1 MNRILSRCKKNTSL
15 PLGFMALAGLL
26 FFVTF
31 LHAGEQEKVSLATLT
46 AQEQE
51 WLKAHHRDVRI
62 AHAPDWPPMD
72 FTDAEGNH
80 RGMIAD
86 YIRLIENKLGI
97 TFSVTKVTKW
107 EDVLTLAQNHE
118 IDVISAGQETQERR
132 EYMNWSTPYLTLE
145 TTIIVEK
152 NHEGVLDLDKMK
164 GMKIGVPKGYAIGEF
179 IRGQYP
185 YLNVVDVATS
195 SAGMNK
201 VSFGEID
208 AMVTEVP
215 NALYIIEKEKI
226 TNLRLAGVTGF
237 KLNHSVG
244 IRNDWPLFTQIME
257 KALNDISE
265 DEHKAIQEKWVRLE
279 TIRIYQT
286 KLFWNIFLGGVAG
299 AILLIGF
306 VLLWNRTLKK
316 QVFERTE
323 ELRLNEIGLEA
334 LLELNEKT
342 YNSVGEVIEFAF
354 HQMLRLT
361 SSSFGYL
368 AFDDQEG
375 LLYIVDSSELTKGP
389 KFATQLLTHG
399 LDRETIGFWGEA
411 VRRGKPLVSNN
422 YKLSN
427 PGQRGVPEKYPLI
440 SRYMNVPIINRG
452 DVVVVA
458 GVGNKTNN
466 YTPTDLRQLNL
477 LTQGMWRLIQRM
489 KADQTIKKS
498 EQRFRDLVENL
509 PNGIVLIQDGEV
521 VYENSKQMELMG
533 ELKLFG
539 DSWVKAIH
547 RDDKEKT
554 DKFIIDI
561 HEGTSGQREIDFR
574 YFLPSGGED
583 LGDMKWVNCFTSPIE
598 FKDKDAQLLITIDM
612 TEAKDLERMLLV
624 QDKMASLGHVSAGI
638 AHEIRNPLSGININL
653 RTIEKNFENPEKREK
668 VEKSIEAVQSASGK
682 IESVIRR
689 VMNFAKPTEPKF
701 KLIDINGP
709 VSEALDLT
717 RVTLNKKGIGLER
730 IFPDNLPYCYAEP
743 HLIEEVILNLMN
755 NSAEALDGLGNEKLM
770 RMKTWLQGN
779 DIALSI
785 EDNGPGIPRDIRE
798 KIFEP
803 FFTTKQNSTGIGLS
817 LCHRILTDHN
827 GVLKVSRSELGG
839 AYFEMLIPIAPKD
852 H

>member
-1 MNRILSRCKKNTSL
+1 MNRILSRCKISTSL
-15 PLGFMALAGLL
+15 PLVLMAIAALL
-26 FFVTF
+26 FSVTA
-31 LHAGEQEKVSLATLT
+31 LHAAERGTVNLATLT
-46 AQEQE
+46 VQEQE
-51 WLKAHHRDVRI
+51 WLKAHRNNIRI
-62 AHAPDWPPMD
+62 GHAPDWPPMD
-72 FTDAEGNH
+72 FTDADGNH
-80 RGMIAD
+80 SGMISD
-86 YIRLIENKLGI
+86 YIKLIENKLGI
-97 TFSVTKVTKW
+97 TFNVTKVSRW
-107 EDVLTLAQNHE
+107 EDVLTLARKHE
-118 IDVISAGQETQERR
+118 IDVISAGQVTPERR

-152 NHEGVLDLDKMK
+152 NRKGVLALDKMT
-164 GMKIGVPKGYAIGEF
+164 GMQIGVPKGYAVGEF
-179 IRGQYP
+179 IREQYP
-185 YLNVVDVATS
+185 TLNIIDVATS
-195 SAGMNK
+195 REGMNK

-244 IRNDWPLFTQIME
+244 IRNDWPLFTQIIE
-257 KALNDISE
+257 KALDDISQ

-279 TIRIYQT
+279 TIRVYQT
-286 KLFWNIFLGGVAG
+286 KLFWNIFLGGLAG

-316 QVFERTE
+316 QVAERTE

-375 LLYIVDSSELTKGP
+375 LLYIMDSSERAKGP

-399 LDRETIGFWGEA
+399 LDKETIGFWGEA
-411 VRRGKPLVSNN
+411 VRRGKPLISNN
-422 YKLSN
+422 YELSN
-427 PGQRGVPEKYPLI
+427 PGQHGVPEKYPHI
-440 SRYMNVPIINRG
+440 FRYMNVPIMNRE

-458 GVGNKTNN
+458 GVGNKMNN
-466 YTPTDLRQLNL
+466 YTAADLRQLNL
-477 LTQGMWRLIQRM
+477 LTQGMWRLIQRK
-489 KADQTIKKS
+489 KAEQTIKKS

-509 PNGIVLIQDGEV
+509 PNGIAIIQDGGV
-521 VYENSKQMELMG
+521 VYENSKQMELIG
-533 ELKLFG
+533 DLKFFG
-539 DSWVKAIH
+539 DSWLKEIH

-554 DKFIIDI
+554 EKFLSEI
-561 HEGTSGQREIDFR
+561 HEGTCGPREIDFR
-574 YFLPSGGED
+574 YFLPPGGED
-583 LGDMKWVNCFTSPIE
+583 LGEMRWVNCITSPIE
-598 FKDKDAQLLITIDM
+598 FHDKDAQLLITIDM
-612 TEAKDLERMLLV
+612 TEAKDLERLLLV

-653 RTIEKNFENPEKREK
+653 RTIEKNFENLDKRVK
-668 VEKSIEAVQSASGK
+668 VENSIEAIQSASGK

-709 VSEALDLT
+709 VGEALELT
-717 RVTLNKKGIGLER
+717 RVTLNKKGITLES
-730 IFPDNLPYCYAEP
+730 IFTDDLPHCRAEP
-743 HLIEEVILNLMN
+743 HLIEEVILNLLN
-755 NSAEALDGLGNEKLM
+755 NSAEALHAVDNDRLI
-770 RMKTWLQGN
+770 RMQTRLQGN
-779 DIALSI
+779 EIVLSI

-827 GVLKVSRSELGG
+827 GTLKVSRSELGG